1 MSQSK
6 VEMRFSPHGRQV
18 RKVTYHASENKGLKR
33 PVALMR
39 QSATHP
45 RQATIK
51 DKIFQIQV
59 PSEATQKMFRR
70 VAMRYGVSH
79 TPLEESNMEKVDKGY
94 REDFRSELKS
104 YYYFPTLDA
113 FSLSFSLSLS
123 LYVWLSSSTGRFPFK
138 IQHRRL
144 LAVLPTRKHGRGA
157 AKNLEFDKIRKFG
170 PIALI
175 IKDGETSP
183 CCENYTIF
191 TSRWLV
197 THHVDLSHS
206 SWHDLPDNEKEEL
219 IARVQADFVLDWMKM
234 NHRDT
239 VTKILRKRFNH
250 IRYELHKIY
259 KSYKTNEEAL
269 ANMPELVTATT
280 WVKLSA
286 RWSSVEFMISLI
298 DVDCAIFYMFII

>member
-1 MSQSK
+1 MITGLFQCMNKLHYTNCIINTALYQCITKLHYTNCIINTALYQCISK
-6 VEMRFSPHGRQV
+6 MHG
-18 RKVTYHASENKGLKR
+18 L
-33 PVALMR
+33 
-39 QSATHP
+39 
-45 RQATIK
+45 
-51 DKIFQIQV
+51 
-59 PSEATQKMFRR
+59 
-70 VAMRYGVSH
+70 
-79 TPLEESNMEKVDKGY
+79 
-94 REDFRSELKS
+94 
-104 YYYFPTLDA
+104 
-113 FSLSFSLSLS
+113 
-123 LYVWLSSSTGRFPFK
+123 
-138 IQHRRL
+138 
-144 LAVLPTRKHGRGA
+144 VLPTRKHGRGA

-197 THHVDLSHS
+197 KHHVDLSHP

-219 IARVQADFVLDWMKM
+219 IARVQADFVLDWTKM

-239 VTKILRKRFNH
+239 VTKILGKRFNH

-269 ANMPELVTATT
+269 ANMPELVTPTT